1 MWFASSARV
10 GAFMPES
17 TKWRAKYA
25 SVNRGDSLSSNLQSS
40 PVQKAFISRLRLG
53 SEEEGNAVQ
62 QLGFQ
67 DSSYQAQKS
76 QDEGWPLASFQRL
89 VVAKQ
94 NPNSCINPKEIFRVK
109 LYIQRSKTTSKK
121 SPQEYAIRV
130 KSDSDAMGRKYSV
143 GYDKL
148 AVEHQHKQ
156 QVLLLQ
162 CHIFPPGK
170 LLIFIYLKR

>member
-62 QLGFQ
+62 QLGFRTLHTL
-67 DSSYQAQKS
+67 QAQKS

-162 CHIFPPGK
+162 CHIF
-170 LLIFIYLKR
+170 FHQENYSYLYI